1 MTAVGPAV
9 KLSVSAA
16 MCAPAGAEEGSFQ
29 HCGVAFTR
37 VWLQG
42 VVVAATESPAFAVLV
57 LDDGSGVMQL
67 RFAKEVRGGLKLL
80 VGERPLLGLHLL
92 VTGKLSGSGGLRCLR
107 VHNVNDLSAQPD
119 RESLWNLELVEL
131 WRDTYR
137 LVPPQP
143 STQASS

>member
-16 MCAPAGAEEGSFQ
+16 TCAPAGAEGSFQ
-29 HCGVAFTR
+29 HCGVAFSR

-42 VVVAATESPAFAVLV
+42 VVVAATESSAFSLLV

-67 RFAKEVRGGLKLL
+67 RFAKEARGRLNLL

-92 VTGKLSGSGGLRCLR
+92 VVGKLSGSGGLRCLR
-107 VHNVNDLSAQPD
+107 VHKVDDLSAQPD
-119 RESLWNLELVEL
+119 RETLWNLELVEL

-143 STQASS
+143 SSQATL